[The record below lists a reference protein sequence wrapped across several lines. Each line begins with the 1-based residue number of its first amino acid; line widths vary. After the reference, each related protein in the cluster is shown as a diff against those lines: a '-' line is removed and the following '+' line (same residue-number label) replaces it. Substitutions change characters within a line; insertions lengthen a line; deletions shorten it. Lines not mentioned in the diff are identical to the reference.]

1 MRRIFWSALALCLFS
16 SVARAQTDCKDF
28 STYQKI
34 IECAEVRS
42 PEIQSATLEWQQSK
56 EQIRS
61 AGQWRNPELGVESFS
76 GKVAGDNRSETDL
89 TLAVPIELGGKISAR
104 EAVASGRALEAEAKL
119 FEARA
124 KTRSTV
130 LLKLH
135 RLRQV
140 LHEQEIVDEAISTFS
155 KLVSQYARRPALAPE
170 QQISASV
177 FQLSKGEYELKRTV
191 THDEILELDSFF
203 RLTVGLNV
211 DQVGKSLPQS
221 PKTWPAFDGTKGKG
235 QSPKQRL
242 LEAELNTANAEL
254 SSARAE
260 TWPTL
265 SVGPSVK
272 MLKESGRSDQMM
284 GFNVSL
290 PLPLFNLN
298 GGARAAAAAGVRVS
312 DLRRQT
318 GLKEQELKRE
328 ELVRVYEQSVKT
340 LGASISHHEIEK
352 RHVEA
357 EKLFT
362 RGVVPSSLVIEA
374 HRTSFELE
382 KTRHERELKA
392 LEALLELYSINGN
405 ILEVKL

>member
-1 MRRIFWSALALCLFS
+1 MRRIFWSALALYTFG
-16 SVARAQTDCKDF
+16 SVAHAQTDCKDF
-28 STYQKI
+28 SSYQKI
-34 IECAEVRS
+34 LECAEARS
-42 PEIQSATLEWQQSK
+42 PEIQSATLEWQQAK

-61 AGQWRNPELGVESFS
+61 SGQWRNPELGVESFS
-76 GKVAGDNRSETDL
+76 GKVGTENRSETDVS
-89 TLAVPIELGGKISAR
+89 LAVPVELGGKISAR
-104 EAVASGRALEAEAKL
+104 EAIASGRSLEAEAKL

-124 KTRSTV
+124 KTRSSV

-155 KLVSQYARRPALAPE
+155 KLVNQYSRRPALAPE

-177 FQLSKGEYELKRTV
+177 FQLSKGEYELKRT
-191 THDEILELDSFF
+191 TTQDEILELGSYFQM
-203 RLTVGLNV
+203 TVGLRAE
-211 DQVGKSLPQS
+211 QIGKSLPQS
-221 PKTWPAFDGTKGKG
+221 PKTWPALDSAKGKG
-235 QSPKQRL
+235 TSPKQRL

-254 SSARAE
+254 SSAKAE
-260 TWPTL
+260 AWPTL
-265 SVGPSVK
+265 NVGPSVK

-290 PLPLFNLN
+290 PLPIFNLN
-298 GGARAAAAAGVRVS
+298 GGAKAAAAAGVRLS
-312 DLRRQT
+312 DLRRQN

-328 ELVRVYEQSVKT
+328 QLARVYEQSVKT
-340 LGASISHHEIEK
+340 LMASISHHEIEK